1 MKEKKY
7 ISLCMHQQ
15 VFLKKILSGFDYY
28 LLLCLKYIV
37 NLKDADKN
45 ATRDATALVFL
56 LSETA
61 AWATRHTVTKRLRRL
76 VIIAL
81 KFYLRIS
88 QLSRSVEHPEWFKD
102 LLRMKWQYPIPKKAS
117 NSFADHVLQNTW
129 VISRYCFADYG

>member
-61 AWATRHTVTKRLRRL
+61 A
-76 VIIAL
+76 
-81 KFYLRIS
+81 
-88 QLSRSVEHPEWFKD
+88 
-102 LLRMKWQYPIPKKAS
+102 
-117 NSFADHVLQNTW
+117 
-129 VISRYCFADYG
+129 